1 MEIDLVLEQV
11 IMVLVLVA
19 EEQTDAS
26 IKPRQSILWRVVSE
40 AMTDSVDKAIQ
51 VRHPI
56 LSQQILINKMIF
68 WGGFFDRLLDVYIFS
83 QIWLQVSGQV
93 ISPAVQPT
101 SAPPFQMPE
110 VSLIFLSRAPGLFPV
125 EKRIIL

>member
-26 IKPRQSILWRVVSE
+26 IKPRQPILRGIVSE
-40 AMTDSVDKAIQ
+40 AVADSVDKAIQ

-56 LSQQILINKMIF
+56 LSQQIL
-68 WGGFFDRLLDVYIFS
+68 
-83 QIWLQVSGQV
+83 
-93 ISPAVQPT
+93 
-101 SAPPFQMPE
+101 
-110 VSLIFLSRAPGLFPV
+110 
-125 EKRIIL
+125 EK